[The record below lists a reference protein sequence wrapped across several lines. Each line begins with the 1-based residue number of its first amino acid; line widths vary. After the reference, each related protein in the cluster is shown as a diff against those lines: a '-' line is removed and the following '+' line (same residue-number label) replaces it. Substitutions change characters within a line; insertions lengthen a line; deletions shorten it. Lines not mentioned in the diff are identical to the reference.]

1 MTAKV
6 DCRDKARKEVEPR
19 SLCAV
24 AMLAIEVIDHGFD
37 GSLVGYGVAKDAVV
51 ESLLKCLENFGCCDE
66 VHVGDP
72 ER

>member
-1 MTAKV
+1 
-6 DCRDKARKEVEPR
+6 
-19 SLCAV
+19 
-24 AMLAIEVIDHGFD
+24 MLAIEVIDHGFD

-51 ESLLKCLENFGCCDE
+51 EALLKRVENFRCCDE

>member
-1 MTAKV
+1 VTAKV
-6 DCRDKARKEVEPR
+6 DCRDKAGKEVEPR
-19 SLCAV
+19 SLCTV

-37 GSLVGYGVAKDAVV
+37 GSLVRYGVAKDTVV
-51 ESLLKCLENFGCCDE
+51 ESLLKCLEDFRCSEE